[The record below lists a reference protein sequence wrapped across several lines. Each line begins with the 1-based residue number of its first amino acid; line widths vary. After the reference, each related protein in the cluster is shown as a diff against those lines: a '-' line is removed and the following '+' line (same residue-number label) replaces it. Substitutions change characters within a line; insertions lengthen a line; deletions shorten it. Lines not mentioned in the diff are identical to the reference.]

1 MKNTLFAIL
10 LLLLIVPTAFA
21 QSTEKT
27 VEKIRGVYNAVSQKA
42 AAAETDDDQGEY
54 GDLIMN
60 ELVINKRNHQ
70 WRAVGIFNETYKFFY
85 KTTGEDLYPET
96 LVLVKTERRV
106 SSRAYT
112 EEYLFN
118 EKGTLLFYFQKAE
131 NDDQV
136 PAGRRVYFNLG
147 KAVRIVEDEKK
158 RDKLTVKDAGVVKD
172 ILLESGKI
180 AALFKGSIKL

>member
-1 MKNTLFAIL
+1 MKTLLALGLMLLFFASGS
-10 LLLLIVPTAFA
+10 A
-21 QSTEKT
+21 QTVDKT
-27 VEKIRGVYNAVSQKA
+27 VERIRAYYTQVSEKA
-42 AAAETDDDQGEY
+42 IAAETEDDQGEF

-70 WRAVGIFNETYKFFY
+70 WRAVGRFQETYKFFY

-96 LVLVKTERRV
+96 LVLVKTERHV
-106 SSRAYT
+106 SSRSYS

-118 EKGTLLFYFQKAE
+118 EKGALLFYFQKAE
-131 NDDQV
+131 NDDEV
-136 PAGRRVYFNLG
+136 PAERRVYFNLG
-147 KAVRIVEDEKK
+147 KAIRVIEDEKP
-158 RDKLTVKDAGVVKD
+158 RDKFTIKDSAVIKE